1 MRGPAWARAGRT
13 EPVAWSIDK
22 VQETTFDVQD
32 FIGGTFKVSTTKVAP
47 RVVERSFSTR
57 AQEMGE
63 ACKNNKMHPNKV
75 CDRVIAGKQALA
87 ILDAMSKLAWHSA
100 EPYCGFEGDRPSY
113 RLRVRSRSF

>member
-13 EPVAWSIDK
+13 EPVAWNIDK

-32 FIGGTFKVSTTKVAP
+32 FIGNTFK
-47 RVVERSFSTR
+47 
-57 AQEMGE
+57 EMGE
-63 ACKNNKMHPNKV
+63 ACKNNKMHPDKV